1 MRQSQNKARRD
12 HRMRTVR
19 GSPRPRRN
27 AEIPRHET
35 HQEDREMTGFFKMD
49 RPEYLATLL
58 LLAAQWPEP
67 DTFRAE
73 LDAFARG

>member
-1 MRQSQNKARRD
+1 MI
-12 HRMRTVR
+12 
-19 GSPRPRRN
+19 GSF
-27 AEIPRHET
+27 T
-35 HQEDREMTGFFKMD
+35 MS

-67 DTFRAE
+67 ETFAAE

>member
-1 MRQSQNKARRD
+1 
-12 HRMRTVR
+12 
-19 GSPRPRRN
+19 
-27 AEIPRHET
+27 
-35 HQEDREMTGFFKMD
+35 MTGFFKMS

-67 DTFRAE
+67 DTKDQYHPFQFIGFGAE

>member
-1 MRQSQNKARRD
+1 
-12 HRMRTVR
+12 
-19 GSPRPRRN
+19 
-27 AEIPRHET
+27 
-35 HQEDREMTGFFKMD
+35 MTGFFKMD

-67 DTFRAE
+67 DTFAAE